1 MPAEPPPPL
10 RARLALPMRRRSQRQ
25 QRLLRAQPEPQCLL
39 PKRRKA
45 KKIQIL
51 FFTTPS
57 TTSVPPGQRGFPG
70 ADLKAAVQ
78 KSTWPSSLAITQTL
92 LCLCQF
98 GLVLG
103 EPRLRPFK
111 IHGVFLPLI
120 SIDPLGGLG
129 DRMDSGTKGTRRT
142 RRKAPPFPDAFVV
155 PLAGVHVYSCLG
167 VCLEGG
173 WQGICAKTISDL
185 FKKKSYKTQY
195 CFRENSMF

>member
-10 RARLALPMRRRSQRQ
+10 RACLALPMRRRSQRQ
-25 QRLLRAQPEPQCLL
+25 QRLLRAQPEPWCLL

-120 SIDPLGGLG
+120 SIEPLRGLR
-129 DRMDSGTKGTRRT
+129 DRMDSGTKGSRRT
-142 RRKAPPFPDAFVV
+142 RRKA
-155 PLAGVHVYSCLG
+155 
-167 VCLEGG
+167 
-173 WQGICAKTISDL
+173 TISRYFRGASRRRTRIFLSRGL
-185 FKKKSYKTQY
+185 FRRRLARHLRQNR
-195 CFRENSMF
+195 FRFV